1 MQSNQSATVAD
12 IAAGSLAAVRVFER
26 LGIDYCCGGK
36 RPLEDVC
43 RDKGL
48 DAGWVQSELNTAANI
63 SAAADRD
70 WNSAP
75 LRELAAHIVGTHHE
89 YLKREFQPLSER
101 LEKVYRVYNQR
112 YGNAL
117 TGLPEVFS
125 ALRSE
130 MEMHMQK
137 EERML
142 FPAIVAAESAADA
155 GAPLPQTPFGGISNP
170 IRMMEAE
177 HEDAGQALARIR
189 TITANF
195 EIPDYACVTYRA
207 LINGLKELEQDLHLH
222 VHLENNVLFPRAV
235 GLEHTCL
242 ELPKQ

>member
-1 MQSNQSATVAD
+1 MLDIQDATVSE

-36 RPLEDVC
+36 RPLADIC

-48 DAGWVQSELNTAANI
+48 DAEWVQGELNTATNA
-63 SAAADRD
+63 SAAAVRD

-75 LRELAAHIVGTHHE
+75 LRELVAHIVNTHHE
-89 YLKREFQPLSER
+89 YLRREFQPLSER

-112 YGNAL
+112 YGEAL
-117 TGLPEVFS
+117 IGLPEVFS
-125 ALRSE
+125 GLRSE

-155 GAPLPQTPFGGISNP
+155 GAPLQGSPFGTVANP

-177 HEDAGQALARIR
+177 
-189 TITANF
+189 
-195 EIPDYACVTYRA
+195 
-207 LINGLKELEQDLHLH
+207 
-222 VHLENNVLFPRAV
+222 
-235 GLEHTCL
+235 
-242 ELPKQ
+242 